1 MSVSFFLLTFICSKA
16 ENLYFFAMK
25 YLLVW
30 LLLTSLIACN
40 EQPAPASPRPKLI
53 PKDSI
58 VKGEL
63 ANPYAGVDVSPM
75 DMSYLPA
82 DYPKMTVKRPIPVAR
97 VIYSRPHK
105 QGRKIFGSLV
115 KYGELWRLGAN
126 EATEIEFFIPV
137 TIQNTKVAKGKYIIY
152 CVPDSNQ
159 WTIVLNSN
167 LYSWGLT
174 LDPSMDLH
182 RFVIPAKV
190 KNQSVEYFSMI
201 FQSTATGADLVM
213 AWDNVEARLPLQ
225 YSEK

>member
-1 MSVSFFLLTFICSKA
+1 
-16 ENLYFFAMK
+16 MK
-25 YLLVW
+25 YLLGW
-30 LLLTSLIACN
+30 LLLIGLTACN

-53 PKDSI
+53 SKDSI

-82 DYPKMTVKRPIPVAR
+82 DYPKITVKRSTPVAR

-137 TIQNTKVAKGKYIIY
+137 KIQGKSIPKGKYIIY
-152 CVPDSNQ
+152 CVPDSTK

-174 LDPSMDLH
+174 LDPSMDLY
-182 RFVIPAKV
+182 RFVIPAEV

-201 FQSTATGADLVM
+201 FQATATGADLVM